1 MRMKK
6 KTTPGSHPYGHL
18 PASRRGLAVIALAGV
33 GALVASPALAERC
46 DGPPAAADFE
56 DSVAKTW
63 HFCIT
68 VIEDGEGGWTLADDR
83 KTQDIEVPRGDK
95 ARLIFMIDRD
105 QRPEAWLAAIS
116 IARKDGS
123 APPPGEFVPETEPG
137 KDFGASK
144 KITLNGRPRAYP
156 VNDHNRIKADYD
168 YEIWVG
174 TETGGEQSVD
184 PGIRNGGS
192 QN

>member
-1 MRMKK
+1 MKK
-6 KTTPGSHPYGHL
+6 KTTPGLRRKSHL
-18 PASRRGLAVIALAGV
+18 TASRRGLVVIALASV
-33 GALVASPALAERC
+33 GALAAAPALAERC
-46 DGPPAAADFE
+46 DGPPAPADFE

-68 VIEDGEGGWTLADDR
+68 VIEDGAGGWTLADDR
-83 KTQDIEVPRGDK
+83 KTKDIEVPPGDK

-105 QRPEAWLAAIS
+105 HRPEAWLAAIS

-156 VNDHNRIKADYD
+156 VNDLNRIKADYD